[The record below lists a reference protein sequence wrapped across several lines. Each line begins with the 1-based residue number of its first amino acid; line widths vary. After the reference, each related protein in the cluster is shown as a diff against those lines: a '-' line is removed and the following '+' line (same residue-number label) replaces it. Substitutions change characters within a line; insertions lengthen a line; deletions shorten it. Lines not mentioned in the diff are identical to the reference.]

1 MCLAWPGAS
10 HTNRGNGRLVGCV
23 FCGAPVLGIAL
34 GLQPPTPPACSRGVR
49 RDPSPVKWY
58 RGVYRATGIPRAV
71 STVSASHS
79 LWCAP
84 AARPQGGRALEA
96 GSRRN
101 HPAASRRVLMLVR
114 TPRGVRFLVF
124 RPEKPSAIVRALRC
138 AQVLLTC
145 GEPDSSR
152 KLCPTRSGLA
162 ACAYFVGKLVLL
174 SPVPGRCTARRAL
187 IGTSCLLGRKTRR

>member
-34 GLQPPTPPACSRGVR
+34 GLQPPTPPACSRAVR
-49 RDPSPVKWY
+49 RDPSPVKRY
-58 RGVYRATGIPRAV
+58 RGIHRATGIPPAV
-71 STVSASHS
+71 SRVSASHS
-79 LWCAP
+79 LCCAP
-84 AARPQGGRALEA
+84 AARPVGRALEA

-101 HPAASRRVLMLVR
+101 HPAAFRRVLMLLH
-114 TPRGVRFLVF
+114 TPPVGCFFLVF

-145 GEPDSSR
+145 GSPDSSR
-152 KLCPTRSGLA
+152 KLCPTRPTCGG
-162 ACAYFVGKLVLL
+162 AYFVGKLVLL

>member
-1 MCLAWPGAS
+1 MSGLAWGQPHQPGGWKA
-10 HTNRGNGRLVGCV
+10 GGVCV
-23 FCGAPVLGIAL
+23 LRRTSAWNSTGTCSP
-34 GLQPPTPPACSRGVR
+34 QPHQPARVVR

-58 RGVYRATGIPRAV
+58 RGVYRATGIPPAV
-71 STVSASHS
+71 SRVSASHS

-84 AARPQGGRALEA
+84 AARPVGRALEA

-101 HPAASRRVLMLVR
+101 HPAAFRRVLMLLR
-114 TPRGVRFLVF
+114 TPRGVLFLVF

-145 GEPDSSR
+145 GSPDSSR

-162 ACAYFVGKLVLL
+162 AFAYFVGKLVLL
-174 SPVPGRCTARRAL
+174 SPVPGLAL
-187 IGTSCLLGRKTRR
+187 RVAY

>member
-10 HTNRGNGRLVGCV
+10 HTNRGKGRLVGCV

-34 GLQPPTPPACSRGVR
+34 ALAAPNPTSLLESFPASNARLMPGR
-49 RDPSPVKWY
+49 Y

-71 STVSASHS
+71 SRVSAAHS

-84 AARPQGGRALEA
+84 AARPVGRALEA
-96 GSRRN
+96 GSRRD
-101 HPAASRRVLMLVR
+101 HPAAFRRVLMLMR

-152 KLCPTRSGLA
+152 KLCPTRPTCGG
-162 ACAYFVGKLVLL
+162 AYFVGKLCLL
-174 SPVPGRCTARRAL
+174 SPVPGLAL
-187 IGTSCLLGRKTRR
+187 RVAY